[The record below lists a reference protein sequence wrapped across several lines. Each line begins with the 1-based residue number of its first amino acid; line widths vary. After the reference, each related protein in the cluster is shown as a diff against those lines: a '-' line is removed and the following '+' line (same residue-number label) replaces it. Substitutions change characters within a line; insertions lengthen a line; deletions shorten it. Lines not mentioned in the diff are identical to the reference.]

1 MKLLLDIDVVLDVIL
16 AREPWGRE
24 ASRLFALIASGRVE
38 GYIAGHT
45 VTTAHYIM
53 GRAVQRST
61 ALTALADLLRIVDV
75 VPASKAD
82 FMEAM
87 TLEFRDFEDAVQ
99 AVCALK
105 VGAEVIVTRDAG
117 DFAGFVIPA
126 LPPAAVIARLGP

>member
-1 MKLLLDIDVVLDVIL
+1 VKLLLDINVVLDVLL
-16 AREPWGRE
+16 AREPWGRD
-24 ASRLFALIASGRVE
+24 ASRLFAMMPSGRVE
-38 GYIAGHT
+38 AYVAGHA

-53 GRAVQRST
+53 GRAVERST

-75 VPASKAD
+75 VPVSKTD
-82 FMEAM
+82 FIEAM
-87 TLEFRDFEDAVQ
+87 ALEFRDIEDAVQ

-126 LPPAAVIARLGP
+126 IPPAVVVARLGP

>member
-24 ASRLFALIASGRVE
+24 ASRLFASIAGGRAE
-38 GYIAGHT
+38 AYIAGHA

-53 GRAVQRST
+53 GRVVQRNT

-75 VPASKAD
+75 VPVSKQD
-82 FMEAM
+82 FIEAM
-87 TLEFRDFEDAVQ
+87 ALEFRDFEDAVQ

-105 VGAEVIVTRDAG
+105 VGAEAIVTRDAG

-126 LPPAAVIARLGP
+126 LAPAAVAARLGP